1 VRWIM
6 SERTQDKELD
16 ALKTEMANLREELAG
31 LVASLTKSAG
41 TKPNGT
47 HAEQGPAAT
56 GQESPEEEA
65 QGHGAWLDYFQKINS
80 SRIQGEKVVKDF
92 AAEVERHPLLAVMV
106 AFGLGYVVA
115 KVWYKESKP

>member
-1 VRWIM
+1 M

-16 ALKTEMANLREELAG
+16 ALKAEMASLREELAG
-31 LVASLTKSAG
+31 LVAGLTKSAG
-41 TKPNGT
+41 TKPNGS
-47 HAEQGPAAT
+47 HAEAEP
-56 GQESPEEEA
+56 PEREPEGSDEEA

-106 AFGLGYVVA
+106 AFGLGYVIA
-115 KVWYKESKP
+115 KVWYKENKP

>member
-1 VRWIM
+1 M

-16 ALKTEMANLREELAG
+16 ALKAEMAKLREELSG
-31 LVASLTKSAG
+31 LVAGLAKSAG
-41 TKPNGT
+41 TRPNGT
-47 HAEQGPAAT
+47 HAEAGPAAT
-56 GQESPEEEA
+56 EQDSPDDEE

-80 SRIQGEKVVKDF
+80 SRVQGEKVVKDF

-115 KVWYKESKP
+115 KVWYKENKP